1 MTKTIGSQNMLE
13 SYTQLTMKKIII
25 MGASSGLG
33 LMLAEAFARNGVR
46 VGLAARHTSVLHDLK
61 KKYPGIIEYASID
74 ITQPRASRQ
83 LEELA
88 ESLGGMD
95 LYIHVAGIGVENPDL
110 KPEKDSKIIETN
122 ATGFARMLA
131 SAYRIMRDNPHGGQI
146 AAITSVAG
154 TNGIGEMA
162 AYSASKKF
170 AQTYMT
176 ALEQLAD
183 REKTNICFTD
193 IRPGWIRTPLLND
206 DKLYPL
212 EMSQEYVLPL
222 ILKAICQKKRVAY
235 IDARWGAVAML
246 WNMIPDRI
254 WTKIHIPLTFDRKV
268 ADAPTPHE
276 EHT

>member
-1 MTKTIGSQNMLE
+1 
-13 SYTQLTMKKIII
+13 
-25 MGASSGLG
+25 MGASSGIG

-46 VGLAARHTSVLHDLK
+46 VGLAARHTSVLHELK
-61 KKYPGIIEYASID
+61 KKYPENIEYASID

-83 LEELA
+83 LEELTA
-88 ESLGGMD
+88 RLGGLD

-110 KPEKDSKIIETN
+110 EPEKDSKIIETN

-131 SAYRIMRDNPHGGQI
+131 AAYRIMRSNPRGGQI

-170 AQTYMT
+170 AQTYIT

-183 REKTNICFTD
+183 REKTNIRFTD
-193 IRPGWIRTPLLND
+193 IRPGWIRTPLLSD
-206 DKLYPL
+206 EKSYPL
-212 EMSQEYVLPL
+212 EMTQEYVLPL
-222 ILKAICQKKRVAY
+222 ILKAISRKKRVAY
-235 IDARWGAVAML
+235 IDARWGAVAIL
-246 WNMIPDRI
+246 WSMIPDRI
-254 WTKIHIPLTFDRKV
+254 WTKIHIPLTCEKKV
-268 ADAPTPHE
+268 ADAPTPHV